1 MKVLIATENR
11 AKVQAVKEV
20 FTQRFPQVEFF
31 TAKYDSEVSDQ
42 PLSEN
47 EGIQGAINRAL
58 NAKKD
63 QEEMDF
69 YVGLEGYVDTNQFG
83 MFLAGAVAIV
93 DQNAEIGVGIS
104 AKMQMPNFM
113 RQAIEAGRELGPLV
127 QEMMQDENNQ
137 IRHTEGTGGILTDGL
152 CSRME
157 EFKNG
162 TKCALARFLTPH
174 LFKK

>member
-1 MKVLIATENR
+1 MKILIATENR

-20 FTQRFPQVEFF
+20 FTQRFPQAEFF
-31 TAKYDSEVSDQ
+31 TAKYESEVSDQ
-42 PLSEN
+42 PLSES

-63 QEEMDF
+63 QGEMDF

-93 DQNAEIGVGIS
+93 DENEEVGVGIS
-104 AKMQMPNFM
+104 AKMQIPNFM
-113 RQAIEAGRELGPLV
+113 RRAIENGRELGPLV
-127 QEMMQDENNQ
+127 QEMMQDDENK

-152 CSRME
+152 FTRME
-157 EFKNG
+157 EFQNA